1 MGLMDR
7 VKAQANQL
15 AQMTQDAAQE
25 GRNRIDQ
32 AQAARRGDALLRQL
46 GAAVFADR
54 TGRGTPDSQ
63 AKIEQ
68 LIGEISAAGR
78 PPANWAARRE
88 PTGQPVLW
96 SGGFHLSARWQR
108 FRCWS
113 GVPAAWRW
121 PGRRHRVPTTGYA
134 VLPAARRRRP
144 RVGRYRRR
152 LRAAQV
158 GRIGIAR
165 QAEYPLAD
173 DVELDVGG
181 AAANR

>member
-32 AQAARRGDALLRQL
+32 AQAGRRGDALLRQL

-68 LIGEISAAGR
+68 LISEISTHEQQNGLNLTSPQQSWQQPGAPQQNAPAGNPPENPFGGPAGSTY
-78 PPANWAARRE
+78 PPAGSSSDAGQVFPPPGGGPDAGTGFPPPGTQFF
-88 PTGQPVLW
+88 PTPGDEDPH
-96 SGGFHLSARWQR
+96 SGGT
-108 FRCWS
+108 S
-113 GVPAAWRW
+113 G
-121 PGRRHRVPTTGYA
+121 Y
-134 VLPAARRRRP
+134 
-144 RVGRYRRR
+144 
-152 LRAAQV
+152 
-158 GRIGIAR
+158 
-165 QAEYPLAD
+165 
-173 DVELDVGG
+173 
-181 AAANR
+181 